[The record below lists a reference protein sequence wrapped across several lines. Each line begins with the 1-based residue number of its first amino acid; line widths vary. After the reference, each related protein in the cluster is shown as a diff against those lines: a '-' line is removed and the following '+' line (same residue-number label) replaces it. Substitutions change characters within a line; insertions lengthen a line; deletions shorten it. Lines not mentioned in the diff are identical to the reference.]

1 MIKNKKFDIKVIIT
15 LQKEVVENYK
25 SVCNRFT
32 MINGLILQVFGK
44 LVAINYGI

>member
-1 MIKNKKFDIKVIIT
+1 MRGKYVSSHFASIHCKKK
-15 LQKEVVENYK
+15 VVENYK

-44 LVAINYGI
+44 RVAINCGI